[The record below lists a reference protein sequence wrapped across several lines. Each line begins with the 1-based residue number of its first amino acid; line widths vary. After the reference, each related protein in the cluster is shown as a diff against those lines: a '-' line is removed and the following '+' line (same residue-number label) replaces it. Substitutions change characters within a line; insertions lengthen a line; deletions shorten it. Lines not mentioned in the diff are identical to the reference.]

1 MSIYINSK
9 EYKIIKTLGQGGN
22 GKVYQVLDEKDNK
35 YYAIKTIPIH
45 NLDEEDIKQI
55 ENEAKILSNIDD
67 IHIVKY
73 YDSDRNKENFN
84 ILMEYCEGSDL
95 KKFINEYKTKNE
107 LIDEKIINE
116 IILDIC
122 LGIKVIHQKNLI
134 HRDLKP
140 ENLFITKENKVKIG
154 DFGIS
159 KQLDVNNKYAN
170 TSIGTNNYMAPEV
183 IKGESYNEKV
193 DIWAFGCIIYELFT
207 LNVCFESKSLFGFV
221 DKILNKQ
228 HGKINLKKY
237 NSKWQDLIDLL
248 LNKQYNKRPEID
260 EVYKLIQNVNIYNLE
275 FKGNKIRRINKKE
288 LHEEKIIKI
297 LNSKIIFI

>member
-107 LIDEKIINE
+107 LIDENIINE

-221 DKILNKQ
+221 DKIIYKQ

-237 NSKWQDLIDLL
+237 YSKWQDLIDLL
-248 LNKQYNKRPEID
+248 LNKKYNKRPEID
-260 EVYKLIQNVNIYNLE
+260 EVYKLIENINMDNFG
-275 FKGNKIRRINKKE
+275 FKGNKIRRIYEKE
-288 LHEEKIIKI
+288 LHTKKNIKI
-297 LNSKIIFI
+297 LKSKITFI